1 MKPDKIHIHTDEIH
15 SIDANELHSRGAFYR
30 RMEFPFQG
38 FITGLDFIEFRSAK
52 RPADWSSQQ
61 ILIH

>member
-1 MKPDKIHIHTDEIH
+1 MSYTVAEHFTGEW
-15 SIDANELHSRGAFYR
+15 NFRFR
-30 RMEFPFQG
+30 G